1 MNKVRGL
8 QSLLGR
14 VLSFTESKIEA
25 QQNKIGI
32 SKQASFL
39 LEVSNRYIGAFKT
52 KIPSRAETIHH
63 L

>member
-14 VLSFTESKIEA
+14 VLSFTESKTEA

-32 SKQASFL
+32 SKQASFP
-39 LEVSNRYIGAFKT
+39 LEVSNRYSSI
-52 KIPSRAETIHH
+52 
-63 L
+63 